1 MISDTARRLRRDMTE
16 AEEVMW
22 RLLRSR
28 QLAGF
33 KFRRQQPIRR
43 YVVDFVCFSHAL
55 IVEIDG
61 GQHADSESDEIRSHL
76 LAREG
81 FRLLRFWN
89 NEVMEN
95 QGGVCARILEVLDSR
110 TPHPPFAS
118 RRAPPSPTRGEGM

>member
-1 MISDTARRLRRDMTE
+1 MTE
-16 AEEVMW
+16 AEKVMW

-110 TPHPPFAS
+110 TPHPPVAS
-118 RRAPPSPTRGEGM
+118 RRAPPPPPRGEGM